1 MRRAMSGVLSDEVG
15 ESGDAEVDD
24 GVVFAVAVDGFGDG
38 GFGGVDGLL
47 ALARGDEG
55 VGVARRGRGHWSALV
70 LSSCTSLYGYRAAM
84 SSSSFSV
91 AVTTAHAPAAPPRDP
106 FRRAITSSH
115 H

>member
-47 ALARGDEG
+47 ALACGDEG
-55 VGVARRGRGHWSALV
+55 VCVARRRRGHWGTSAQSPSLLKP
-70 LSSCTSLYGYRAAM
+70 LSFERLGGSPLCSRTCHPTFTL
-84 SSSSFSV
+84 
-91 AVTTAHAPAAPPRDP
+91 
-106 FRRAITSSH
+106 
-115 H
+115 